1 MTKQFNPKYVKEF
14 MGMTIWEIDGF
25 YSASYSGFTIV
36 PEQIDQQQYIT
47 VADLENALVEW
58 HEDIA
63 AQV

>member
-1 MTKQFNPKYVKEF
+1 
-14 MGMTIWEIDGF
+14 MTIWEIVGF

-36 PEQIDQQQYIT
+36 PEQIEQQQYTT